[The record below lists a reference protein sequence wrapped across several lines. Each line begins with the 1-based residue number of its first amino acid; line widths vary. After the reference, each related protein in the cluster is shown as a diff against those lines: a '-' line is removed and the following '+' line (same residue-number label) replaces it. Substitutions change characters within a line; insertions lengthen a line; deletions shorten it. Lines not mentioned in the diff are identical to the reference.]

1 MSGQEHRRDI
11 VFIEITAH
19 ELRVLDRD
27 TESKS
32 LHVINVRH
40 IFQQCR
46 HNKIS
51 TTVSHRA
58 TEGINLG
65 KLALIIATSTP
76 FKRVQIH
83 GIGDTEILERAQKFA
98 FNSFWQADLRRNTI
112 VKVRQHTLAVHAF
125 RSGGQPQQNAG
136 LIVRQQ
142 LLIGRR
148 CSMVE
153 FVHDDVIVELRC
165 SFCCEILRIESLDR
179 DKQIVDTFRLVAAYK
194 HFAKVGIFENGPE
207 RVHAL
212 LEDFFSVSNKEQS
225 AGLIRILLAEALII
239 QR

>member
-11 VFIEITAH
+11 MHIEIATH

-27 TESKS
+27 TEAKP
-32 LHVINVRH
+32 LHVINVCH

-46 HNKIS
+46 YNKVS
-51 TTVSHRA
+51 TTVSHRT
-58 TEGINLG
+58 TESINLG
-65 KLALIIATSTP
+65 KLALIIAACAP
-76 FKRVQIH
+76 FERVQIYS
-83 GIGDTEILERAQKFA
+83 ISNAEILERAQELAVNGFRQTD
-98 FNSFWQADLRRNTI
+98 FSRDTVVEVWQN
-112 VKVRQHTLAVHAF
+112 TLAVHAF

-194 HFAKVGIFENGPE
+194 HFAKVSIFENSSE

-212 LEDFFSVSNKEQS
+212 LEDFFSVCHK
-225 AGLIRILLAEALII
+225 
-239 QR
+239 